1 MLFSTN
7 KMLFQSRI
15 LAVKNY
21 VEDVDDA
28 NLIALVSIKC
38 EGEVLTSSI
47 VILTMITYSSV

>member
-1 MLFSTN
+1 
-7 KMLFQSRI
+7 MLFQSRI